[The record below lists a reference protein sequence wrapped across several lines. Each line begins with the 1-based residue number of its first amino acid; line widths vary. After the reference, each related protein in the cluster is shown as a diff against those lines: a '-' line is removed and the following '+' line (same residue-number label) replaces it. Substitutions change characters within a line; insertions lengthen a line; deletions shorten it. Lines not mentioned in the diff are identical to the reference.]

1 MKFKSKINSIYT
13 MAEEVAYV
21 TYTARA
27 AAHMDKL
34 ILFALDAALY
44 LAMMLAI

>member
-1 MKFKSKINSIYT
+1 MKFKSKIYSIYT
-13 MAEEVAYV
+13 MAEE
-21 TYTARA
+21 A

-44 LAMMLAI
+44 LAMMLAIL